1 MTSLSNLYQFF
12 FPAVNIEQQG
22 HLQEVVVK
30 TWSLIGR
37 DVHLIRSGDRLE
49 YKLTYHHGITKR
61 CVINIPQGKS
71 IEQAI
76 AHLMTLDVSVNDH
89 DIVSFAK
96 KISISQLD
104 NHSII
109 NNDHWAVTLAVAGK
123 CKINPKTW
131 GGHAVLF
138 IEMVE
143 NDVYVMKIADLV
155 SGGCGKKGC
164 FGAVDIGELSKF
176 DHKKIKSQSVTWVRS
191 KTLIQQMICDIEQQK
206 LAQDNGS
213 TPVKLALRGQNAFL
227 VGEIAHN
234 CFTWARETLKIA
246 NIHLWQESTI
256 VTPIAII
263 PKSVISPTSLSSK
276 ERIIVQIKIN
286 GSNLKKFDITQ
297 EIDAFVEH
305 RPWKLALNDKGEIM
319 NLRADCIV
327 DQNDERFNRKSDTL
341 IIKLIVDDEKVL
353 EIDVTKLIKRK
364 VREEE
369 EKNDTPMHIDRI
381 IDPIINAVFN
391 IVFAVPLLVLDLLP
405 TK

>member
-22 HLQEVVVK
+22 LLQEVVVK
-30 TWSLIGR
+30 TWPLIGR

-49 YKLTYHHGITKR
+49 YQLTYHHGITKR

-76 AHLMTLDVSVNDH
+76 AHLMTLDVSVNDK
-89 DIVSFAK
+89 DIVSFVK

-104 NHSII
+104 SHSII
-109 NNDHWAVTLAVAGK
+109 DNDHWAVTLTDTGK

-155 SGGCGKKGC
+155 SGGCGRKGS
-164 FGAVDIGELSKF
+164 FGAVDIGELIKF

-206 LAQDNGS
+206 LAQDNGGP
-213 TPVKLALRGQNAFL
+213 PVKLALRGQNALL
-227 VGEIAHN
+227 VGELAHN

-246 NIHLWQESTI
+246 KIHLWQESTI
-256 VTPIAII
+256 VAPIVVK
-263 PKSVISPTSLSSK
+263 PKSLISPNALTSK
-276 ERIIVQIKIN
+276 EIVWVRIRRRK
-286 GSNLKKFDITQ
+286 GPKLDITE
-297 EIDAFVEH
+297 EIDKLMNGQ
-305 RPWKLALNDKGEIM
+305 PWKLAVKENGEPFEETIIENSINMM
-319 NLRADCIV
+319 NYKDPVLEKLA
-327 DQNDERFNRKSDTL
+327 
-341 IIKLIVDDEKVL
+341 IKLIDKEGKRLDV
-353 EIDVTKLIKRK
+353 DVTEAVKRAIRAVGFLK
-364 VREEE
+364 VYYWSI
-369 EKNDTPMHIDRI
+369 TPNYMDF
-381 IDPIINAVFN
+381 P
-391 IVFAVPLLVLDLLP
+391 
-405 TK
+405 